1 MGEKEINFSL
11 MIKTVDKIKAEL
23 LSNKWPAR
31 HRPIELQTENGFSII
46 RRCDIDKS
54 ISASGTEHRFIVR
67 DPDGYELE
75 IAVDIADEAVA
86 EIVRRS
92 RGRLSFENSYWINCA
107 ERHLATYLWK
117 HGDYPQNAKLTVDY
131 LTPDD
136 LDLARRR
143 EGQVAEDPSKS
154 TQSLLRFESGSHL
167 GVS

>member
-1 MGEKEINFSL
+1 

-23 LSNKWPAR
+23 VSNKWQAR

-67 DPDGYELE
+67 DPDEYELE

-92 RGRLSFENSYWINCA
+92 RERLSLESSYWINCA
-107 ERHLATYLWK
+107 ERHLAIQDYYLGAHAPDLSDEEIDFTHRLWLEVTHERGLEDIRHK
-117 HGDYPQNAKLTVDY
+117 EIVVVAITRPADELHDQPPASTSVPAK
-131 LTPDD
+131 
-136 LDLARRR
+136 
-143 EGQVAEDPSKS
+143 
-154 TQSLLRFESGSHL
+154 F
-167 GVS
+167 